1 MAITHPLDKRN
12 ENLKRKKKVKGCNES
27 SVYIEVV
34 MIRNLVINEQGPKL
48 MTRIGFGALIK

>member
-1 MAITHPLDKRN
+1 MKISK
-12 ENLKRKKKVKGCNES
+12 EKKKVKGCIES

>member
-12 ENLKRKKKVKGCNES
+12 ENLKRKRVKGCNES
-27 SVYIEVV
+27 SIYTKVV